1 MIYMNDNRN
10 LNISCDLQSGLCNP
24 SSDNKIQEIRIQQ
37 QQQVKVLYFTD
48 PICSACWAIEPQ
60 LKKLILEYG
69 DYFDLE
75 YKMGGLLPYWDG
87 QSSVGGG
94 MSTVSDIAHHWE
106 EVSKYSGMSI
116 DGDLWLED
124 PLNSSY
130 PPSYAYL
137 AMKNQGINLAQK
149 FLRRIK
155 EMLFLEKKNI
165 SRVKYLLEA
174 VEFVSGDKKTFL
186 KDFNDNQVKKKLDDD
201 LHLAREMQISG
212 FPTLIFMGIDSIA
225 YKMSGINN
233 YEEFV
238 KVLKK
243 AYGAELKYEAINLG
257 EYELLNKYHFLASK
271 EISVILSKDESSV
284 IESLELLQEQG
295 KIKRSKH
302 KFGDFWRFV

>member
-1 MIYMNDNRN
+1 MNENKN
-10 LNISCDLQSGLCNP
+10 LNISCDLQSGLCSP
-24 SSDNKIQEIRIQQ
+24 SASSKIQEIKIQQ
-37 QQQVKVLYFTD
+37 QKQVKVLYFTD

-60 LKKLILEYG
+60 LKKLSLEYG
-69 DYFDLE
+69 NYFDLE
-75 YKMGGLLPYWDG
+75 YKMGGLLPYWDT
-87 QSSVGGG
+87 QSNLGGG

-106 EVSKYSGMSI
+106 EVSKFSGMSI

-165 SRVKYLLEA
+165 TRVKYLLEA

-186 KDFNDNQVKKKLDDD
+186 KDFNDNQVKKELDDD
-201 LHLAREMQISG
+201 LHLAGEMKISG
-212 FPTLIFMGIDSIA
+212 FPTLIFMGRNSIA
-225 YKMSGINN
+225 YKISGINN
-233 YEEFV
+233 YDEFV

-243 AYGAELKYEAINLG
+243 AYGDELKSEAINLG

-284 IESLELLQEQG
+284 IKSLELLQEQG

>member
-1 MIYMNDNRN
+1 MNDNRN
-10 LNISCDLQSGLCNP
+10 LNISCDLESGLCNQ
-24 SSDNKIQEIRIQQ
+24 SSDNKIQEIKIHQQ
-37 QQQVKVLYFTD
+37 QEVKVLYFTD

-60 LKKLILEYG
+60 LKKLSLEYG

-94 MSTVSDIAHHWE
+94 MSTVADIAHHWE

-116 DGDLWLED
+116 DGDIWLED

-165 SRVKYLLEA
+165 SKVKYLLEA

-186 KDFNDNQVKKKLDDD
+186 KDFNENQVKKELDDD
-201 LHLAREMQISG
+201 LHLAREMKISG
-212 FPTLIFMGIDSIA
+212 FPTLIFMGRDSTA
-225 YKMSGINN
+225 YKISGINN

-284 IESLELLQEQG
+284 IKSLELLQEQG